1 MIISSGLINGGTVM
15 EFNSAKEHYKRMG
28 AAISDE
34 MTDAEVL
41 AAMENFEDNPPG
53 ADEPTVEER
62 TAAALEFLALTS
74 LPETD

>member
-1 MIISSGLINGGTVM
+1 M

-62 TAAALEFLALTS
+62 TAAALEFLALNS